1 MKKYFKNYLWLAGLG
16 AAGLLFLNIIFQLNF
31 NKYHSAEIQISEP
44 SEPQETSK
52 RSLASRMV
60 FPAERINP
68 IKSAFPKL
76 ELLGTIMGNTAMA
89 FIYNPQT
96 GSSGLYKVNDQVG
109 DFKLSQILAGKIVLE
124 KDGTTHELFLVS
136 NRARAVKENES
147 FVAHDDSGTMII
159 SKFQLIGQMFKANE
173 ILSKIK
179 IMPLAD
185 VVPNKLRG
193 FRIDNVP
200 SGSMIEEAGIKN
212 GDVIYSVQGQR
223 MQSMQDALA
232 MFNRIQSQS
241 RVEVV
246 LLRND
251 QPVTLRYEIK

>member
-16 AAGLLFLNIIFQLNF
+16 ATGLLFLNIIFQLNF
-31 NKYHSAEIQISEP
+31 HKYHSGEIKLAET
-44 SEPQETSK
+44 SEPQETNK
-52 RSLASRMV
+52 RSLVSRMV
-60 FPAERINP
+60 FPAEP
-68 IKSAFPKL
+68 VKTAFPKL
-76 ELLGTIMGNTAMA
+76 ELLGTMMGNTAIA

-109 DFKLSQILAGKIVLE
+109 DFKLSRILAGKIVLE
-124 KDGTTHELFLVS
+124 KDGTAHEVFLAS
-136 NRARAVKENES
+136 NRARAAKENES

-173 ILSKIK
+173 IISKIK

-185 VVPNKLRG
+185 AVPNKLRG
-193 FRIDNVP
+193 FRLDNVP

-223 MQSMQDALA
+223 MQSIQDALA

-241 RVEVV
+241 RIEVV
-246 LLRND
+246 LLRDD